1 MLRAKKITK
10 TFGNTTV
17 LHGIDFSLEKGSI
30 HALTGENG
38 AGKSTLM
45 KIIAGVHK
53 PDSGTL
59 ELNGSPL
66 ALTSPLDALHHG
78 ISTVFQEFT
87 LIPNLSVAEN
97 IFLGREPRKP
107 SGALDYARAEAKA
120 TEILARVGLEFDPK
134 TLVKNLTVAQQQAV
148 EIAKGISADADI
160 FIFDEPSAALNAA
173 DVVRL
178 QQLIFELRDAGK
190 AIIYISHRL
199 REIFEMCD
207 TVTVMKDGRHVATR
221 PTNELNEHDLVALMV
236 GRELVDFFP
245 PRGTPSA
252 TPALD
257 VRLLQ
262 VCEGSAPVQ
271 FTLNRGE
278 ILGVAGLEGG
288 GQREIARALVGLESL
303 AQAEIY
309 KYDSTSSIAAS
320 LDPSAGIQAMIR
332 AGIGFIPEDRKSE
345 GLFLNLSIADNIALG
360 TQIGRPMG
368 SILHNARNLVATLVK
383 EMKIGTG
390 NSKAVVKSLSGGNQ
404 QKALIGRWLASGV
417 DIIVIEEP
425 TRGVDVGA
433 KAEIY
438 RLLRSFVDKGGALLV
453 LSRELLELIGLCDR
467 ILVVHDGRLVAQM
480 PGNEATEQGIL
491 QAAIGSTAST
501 LVDTTVNG
509 AATYERA

>member
-1 MLRAKKITK
+1 MLRAQKIIK

-53 PDSGTL
+53 PDSGSL
-59 ELNGSPL
+59 ELNGERLVLS
-66 ALTSPLDALHHG
+66 SPLDALHKG

-97 IFLGREPRKP
+97 IFLGREPRTRM
-107 SGALDYARAEAKA
+107 GAMDYATAEKKA
-120 TEILARVGLEFDPK
+120 TEILSRVGLNFDPK

-160 FIFDEPSAALNAA
+160 FIFDEPTAALNAA
-173 DVVRL
+173 DVERL
-178 QQLIFELRDAGK
+178 QQLIYELRDAGK

-221 PTNELNEHDLVALMV
+221 PTASLTEHELVALMV
-236 GRELVDFFP
+236 GRDLVDFFP
-245 PRGTPSA
+245 PRGEVA
-252 TPALD
+252 KNVALD
-257 VRLLQ
+257 VRALK
-262 VCEGSAPVQ
+262 VEAHSPDVR
-271 FTLNRGE
+271 FSLNRGE
-278 ILGVAGLEGG
+278 ILGVAGLEGQ
-288 GQREIARALVGLESL
+288 GQREIARAIVGLKAAAHSD
-303 AQAEIY
+303 IV
-309 KYDSTSSIAAS
+309 KMSPSTGATIR
-320 LDPSAGIQAMIR
+320 LDPTNGIEPMIQA
-332 AGIGFIPEDRKSE
+332 GLGFIPEDRKSE
-345 GLFLNLSIADNIALG
+345 VLFLNLSIADNIALG
-360 TQIGRPMG
+360 TQIGRPLG
-368 SILHNARNLVATLVK
+368 SILTNAKSVVAGL
-383 EMKIGTG
+383 MRDMNIGKG
-390 NSKAVVKSLSGGNQ
+390 DSRVIVKSLSGGNQ

-417 DIIVIEEP
+417 DVIVLEEP

-438 RLLRSFVDKGGALLV
+438 RLLREFVEQGGALLV

-467 ILVVHDGRLVAQM
+467 ILVIHEGRIVTQM
-480 PGNEATEQGIL
+480 SGSEATEERIL
-491 QAAIGSTAST
+491 HAAIGTQHSDVHVASHT
-501 LVDTTVNG
+501 GVHAL
-509 AATYERA
+509 

>member
-59 ELNGSPL
+59 ELNGRPL
-66 ALTSPLDALHHG
+66 VLTSPLDALHHG

-87 LIPNLSVAEN
+87 LISNLSVAEN
-97 IFLGREPRKP
+97 IFLGREPRKA
-107 SGALDYARAEAKA
+107 SGALDYAQAEAKA

-221 PTNELNEHDLVALMV
+221 STSELNEHDLVALMV

-245 PRGTPSA
+245 PRGKPSV

-257 VRLLQ
+257 VRSLQ
-262 VCEGSAPVQ
+262 VSEGSATVR

-303 AQAEIY
+303 SQAEIY
-309 KYDSTSSIAAS
+309 KHESTRSIVTP
-320 LDPSAGIQAMIR
+320 LDPSQGIQAMIR

-345 GLFLNLSIADNIALG
+345 GLFLSLSIADNIALG

-368 SILHNARNLVATLVK
+368 SILHNARTLVATLVK

-438 RLLRSFVDKGGALLV
+438 RLLRSFVDQGGALLV

-467 ILVVHDGRLVAQM
+467 ILVVHDGHLVAQM

-501 LVDTTVNG
+501 PVNTTVNG
-509 AATYERA
+509 AATHERA

>member
-1 MLRAKKITK
+1 MLRAEQITK
-10 TFGNTTV
+10 TFGNTKV

-59 ELNGSPL
+59 ELNGAPL
-66 ALTSPLDALHHG
+66 SLSSPLDALHKG

-97 IFLGREPRKP
+97 IFLGREPRTAM
-107 SGALDYARAEAKA
+107 GALDYPTAEKKAR
-120 TEILARVGLEFDPK
+120 EILARVGLEFDPK

-207 TVTVMKDGRHVATR
+207 TVTVMKDGRHVVTK
-221 PTNELNEHDLVALMV
+221 PTAGMTERDLVAYMV

-245 PRGTPSA
+245 PRSEVSA
-252 TPALD
+252 DSALAIRSLKVTKDSPD
-257 VRLLQ
+257 VHFELK
-262 VCEGSAPVQ
+262 
-271 FTLNRGE
+271 RGE
-278 ILGVAGLEGG
+278 ILGVAGLEGQ
-288 GQREIARALVGLESL
+288 GQREIARAIVGLEVAAHTEIQKY
-303 AQAEIY
+303 AQG
-309 KYDSTSSIAAS
+309 THTPSSV
-320 LDPSAGIQAMIR
+320 DPARGIEAMIQ

-345 GLFLNLSIADNIALG
+345 GLFLDLSIADNIALG
-360 TQIGRPMG
+360 TQIGRSLG
-368 SILHNARNLVATLVK
+368 SLLANTRETVANLVRD
-383 EMKIGTG
+383 MKIGTG
-390 NSKAVVKSLSGGNQ
+390 NSKAIVKSLSGGNQ

-438 RLLRSFVDKGGALLV
+438 RLLRDFVAQGGALLV

-467 ILVVHDGRLVAQM
+467 ILVVHEGKVVTQIAGDQ
-480 PGNEATEQGIL
+480 ATEHRIL
-491 QAAIGSTAST
+491 QAAIGSS
-501 LVDTTVNG
+501 DTTSNENLNHG
-509 AATYERA
+509 AAHYEQA